1 MNDSF
6 RKPNYPAKAIY
17 PGCHL
22 NGSYKIDPQEME
34 QFNQIIPT
42 DKIDSHMHVTA
53 STRNGKSEFL
63 KLMFI
68 KYVSRYV
75 PNKNCSVVLLDV
87 HGDLSL
93 QCIKMMKGLNVDV
106 EDFVFVDLFLKKGYT
121 PTINPFRIG
130 KANKET
136 VSIVAQELI
145 SAFESII
152 STDFTD
158 NMEVLLTPL
167 IHILLMK
174 GDSGVDELIRFLDDE
189 NYEDLLAYALT
200 IENKYHRDFIK
211 NEFNKPKFKITK
223 EALSTKLRIFL
234 CNPIFSS
241 FVTGESTINLRKALN
256 SGKIIIFRFPKGKMR
271 KVLAPAIKLI
281 MALIQGI
288 VFQRADM
295 PKDLRPKTYL
305 ICDEFQNFFSQISD
319 EILSESGKNNL
330 FITMA
335 HQYLTQLDTKSR
347 DGVLSGANIFVVGK
361 NSDKELNAMA
371 KQIEVDVSLL
381 KNLKRGEFYVKVGS
395 NNAIKI
401 ETTDKYID
409 DKCSMSEIEWKK
421 IKKYQRK
428 RYYKKIDETIE
439 DISIASI
446 PDKTPS
452 LPIPK
457 FDEN

>member
-1 MNDSF
+1 MNDNSF
-6 RKPNYPAKAIY
+6 RKPNYPPKGIY

-22 NGSYKIDPQEME
+22 DMAYKIDPQEIE
-34 QFNQIIPT
+34 QFNQIIPP
-42 DKIDSHMHVTA
+42 DEIDSHMHVTA
-53 STRNGKSEFL
+53 STRKGKSEFL
-63 KLMFI
+63 KLM
-68 KYVSRYV
+68 YMHRVS
-75 PNKNCSVVLLDV
+75 KKEGSTVLFDV

-93 QCIKMMKGLNVDV
+93 QCIKMMNGLNVDV
-106 EDFVFVDLFLKKGYT
+106 EDFVLVDLFLKKGYT

-130 KANKET
+130 KVNEET
-136 VSIVAQELI
+136 VSIVTQELV

-167 IHILLMK
+167 IYILLMK
-174 GDSGVDELIRFLDDE
+174 GDSGIDELIKYLDNE
-189 NYEDLLAYALT
+189 NYEELLAFALT
-200 IENKYHRDFIK
+200 IQSKYHRDFIK
-211 NEFNKPKFKITK
+211 NEFNKPKFTKTK

-234 CNPIFSS
+234 CNPVFSR

-256 SGKIIIFRFPKGKMR
+256 SGKNLIFRFPKGKMR

-288 VFQRADM
+288 VFKKADSS
-295 PKDLRPKTYL
+295 KDLRPKIYL

-330 FITMA
+330 FIAMA
-335 HQYLTQLDTKSR
+335 HQYLTQLDTTSR

-381 KNLKRGEFYVKVGS
+381 KNLKRGEFYIKVAS
-395 NNAIKI
+395 NNAVKI
-401 ETTDKYID
+401 VTTNKYID
-409 DKCSMSEIEWKK
+409 DKYSMSEIEWKK
-421 IKKYQRK
+421 VKKYQRK

-439 DISIASI
+439 DISIVSI

-452 LPIPK
+452 LPVPK